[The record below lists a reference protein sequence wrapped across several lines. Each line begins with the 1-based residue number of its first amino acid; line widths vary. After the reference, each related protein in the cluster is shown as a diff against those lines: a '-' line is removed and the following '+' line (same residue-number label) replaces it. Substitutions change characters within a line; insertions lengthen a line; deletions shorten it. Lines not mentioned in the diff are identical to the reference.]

1 MKLSCLQEN
10 LNRGLN
16 IVGRAVATRTT
27 LPITNN
33 VLIATDKS
41 RLKLVATNLEM
52 AISCWIGAKVE
63 EEGTIT
69 VPARL
74 LIEFINSLPSE
85 KVDISLS
92 PKTKTLEL
100 KCARFEARIS
110 GVDAKDFPPIPK
122 VDEGITTKVEV
133 EALRQGI
140 SQVVFAAAIEESRPV
155 LTGVDTEFD
164 GDLLTLA
171 AADGFRLAVY
181 KLPIATPV
189 SQKTEVIIPART
201 LAELN
206 RLIAEQEEAVKITV
220 NPNKSQVLFHLKNIE
235 LVSQLVQGTFP
246 QYSQL
251 IPQSYKTKVIVN
263 VAEFLRATK
272 TAAIFAR
279 DGSGIV
285 RLVIAPGA
293 KTTPGKI
300 TISARSEE
308 IGDDVGEIDATVEGE
323 ESKIAFN
330 GKYLTEVLSVLNEA
344 QVALETTNPSS
355 PGVIRPVGVD
365 NYLHVIMPCLSSG
378 EVILRRENMEP
389 YPQHCLICG
398 REITAG
404 IDSHVR
410 YKHKIDYDTYC
421 KYFYDCAGSYGIY
434 TNKQGMMT
442 WR

>member
-10 LNRGLN
+10 LNRGLGV
-16 IVGRAVATRTT
+16 VGRAVATRTT

-33 VLIATDKS
+33 VLLATDQS

-63 EEGTIT
+63 EEGAIT

-74 LIEFINSLPSE
+74 LTEFISSLPSD
-85 KVDISLS
+85 KVDINLS
-92 PKTKTLEL
+92 PKTKTLGL

-110 GVDAKDFPPIPK
+110 GVDAKDFPPIPRIE
-122 VDEGITTKVEV
+122 DGITTRVEV
-133 EALRQGI
+133 DALRQGI
-140 SQVVFAAAIEESRPV
+140 SQVVFAAASEDSRPV
-155 LTGVDTEFD
+155 LTGVDAEFD

-181 KLPIATPV
+181 KLPLISPV

-206 RLIAEQEEAVKITV
+206 RLMADQEEAIEITV
-220 NPNKSQVLFHLKNIE
+220 NPNKSQALFRLKNAE

-246 QYSQL
+246 QYAQL
-251 IPQSYKTKVIVN
+251 IPQSYNTRVVVD

-272 TAAIFAR
+272 TASIFAR

-285 RLVIAPGA
+285 RLVMTAGSEL
-293 KTTPGKI
+293 TPGKL

-308 IGDDVGEIDATVEGE
+308 IGDDVGEIDAIVEGE
-323 ESKIAFN
+323 EAKIAFN
-330 GKYLTEVLSVLNEA
+330 GRYLIDVLSALRET

-365 NYLHVIMPCLSSG
+365 NYIHVVMPMF
-378 EVILRRENMEP
+378 V
-389 YPQHCLICG
+389 Q
-398 REITAG
+398 
-404 IDSHVR
+404 
-410 YKHKIDYDTYC
+410 
-421 KYFYDCAGSYGIY
+421 
-434 TNKQGMMT
+434 
-442 WR
+442 W

>member
-1 MKLSCLQEN
+1 MRLSCLQEN
-10 LNRGLN
+10 LNRGLS

-33 VLIATDKS
+33 VFLATDQS
-41 RLKLVATNLEM
+41 RLKLIATNLEM

-63 EEGTIT
+63 EEGAIT

-74 LIEFINSLPSE
+74 LTEFISSLPSD
-85 KVDISLS
+85 KIDISLS

-110 GVDAKDFPPIPK
+110 GVDAKDFPPIPT

-140 SQVVFAAAIEESRPV
+140 SQVVFAAATEESRPV
-155 LTGVDTEFD
+155 LTGIDAEFD

-181 KLPIATPV
+181 KLPLLNPV
-189 SQKTEVIIPART
+189 SQKTEVVIPART

-206 RLIAEQEEAVKITV
+206 RLIADQQEAIEITV
-220 NPNKSQVLFHLKNIE
+220 NPNKSQALFRLKNSE

-246 QYSQL
+246 QYAQL
-251 IPQSYKTKVIVN
+251 IPQSYTTRAVVD
-263 VAEFLRATK
+263 VAQFLRATR
-272 TAAIFAR
+272 TASIFAR

-285 RLVIAPGA
+285 RLVMAPG
-293 KTTPGKI
+293 
-300 TISARSEE
+300 
-308 IGDDVGEIDATVEGE
+308 GD
-323 ESKIAFN
+323 AFN
-330 GKYLTEVLSVLNEA
+330 GRYLIDVLSVLRES

-365 NYLHVIMPCLSSG
+365 NYIHVVMPMF
-378 EVILRRENMEP
+378 V
-389 YPQHCLICG
+389 Q
-398 REITAG
+398 
-404 IDSHVR
+404 
-410 YKHKIDYDTYC
+410 
-421 KYFYDCAGSYGIY
+421 
-434 TNKQGMMT
+434 
-442 WR
+442 W

>member
-1 MKLSCLQEN
+1 MRLSCLQEN
-10 LNRGLN
+10 LNRGLSV
-16 IVGRAVATRTT
+16 VGRAVATRTT

-33 VLIATDKS
+33 VLLATDQS

-74 LIEFINSLPSE
+74 LTEFVNSLPSE
-85 KVDISLS
+85 RVDISLS
-92 PKTKTLEL
+92 PRTKTLGL

-110 GVDAKDFPPIPK
+110 GVDAKDFPPIPR

-133 EALRQGI
+133 DALRQGI
-140 SQVVFAAAIEESRPV
+140 THVIFAAATEESRPV
-155 LTGVDTEFD
+155 LTGVDAQFD

-181 KLPIATPV
+181 KLPLAVPA

-206 RLIAEQEEAVKITV
+206 RLMVDEEEAVEITV
-220 NPNKSQVLFHLKNIE
+220 NTKKSQALFRLKNIE

-246 QYSQL
+246 QYTQL
-251 IPQSYKTKVIVN
+251 IPQSYTTRAVVS

-272 TAAIFAR
+272 TASIFAR

-285 RLVIAPGA
+285 RLVIALGSEL
-293 KTTPGKI
+293 TPGKM
-300 TISARSEE
+300 TVSARSEE
-308 IGDDVGEIDATVEGE
+308 IGDDVGEIDAIVEGE
-323 ESKIAFN
+323 EAKIAFN
-330 GKYLTEVLSVLNEA
+330 GKYLSDVISVLHEA

-355 PGVIRPVGVD
+355 PGVVRPVGVD
-365 NYLHVIMPCLSSG
+365 NYIHVIMPMF
-378 EVILRRENMEP
+378 V
-389 YPQHCLICG
+389 Q
-398 REITAG
+398 
-404 IDSHVR
+404 
-410 YKHKIDYDTYC
+410 
-421 KYFYDCAGSYGIY
+421 
-434 TNKQGMMT
+434 
-442 WR
+442 W

>member
-1 MKLSCLQEN
+1 MRLSCLQEN
-10 LNRGLN
+10 LNRGLS

-33 VLIATDKS
+33 VFLATDQS
-41 RLKLVATNLEM
+41 RLKLIATNLEM

-63 EEGTIT
+63 EEGAIT

-74 LIEFINSLPSE
+74 LTEFISSLPSD
-85 KVDISLS
+85 KINISLS
-92 PKTKTLEL
+92 PQTKTLEL

-110 GVDAKDFPPIPK
+110 GVDAKDFPPIPT
-122 VDEGITTKVEV
+122 VEEGITTKVEV

-140 SQVVFAAAIEESRPV
+140 SQVVFAAATEESRPV
-155 LTGVDTEFD
+155 LTGIDAEFD

-181 KLPIATPV
+181 KLPLLNPV
-189 SQKTEVIIPART
+189 SQKTEVVIPART

-206 RLIAEQEEAVKITV
+206 RLIADQQEAIEITV
-220 NPNKSQVLFHLKNIE
+220 NPNKSQALFRLKNSE

-246 QYSQL
+246 QYDQL
-251 IPQSYKTKVIVN
+251 IPQSYTTRAVVD
-263 VAEFLRATK
+263 VAQFLRATR
-272 TAAIFAR
+272 TASIFAR

-285 RLVIAPGA
+285 RLVMAPGGEL
-293 KTTPGKI
+293 TPGKV

-308 IGDDVGEIDATVEGE
+308 IGDDVGDIDAIVDGE

-330 GKYLTEVLSVLNEA
+330 GRYLIDVLSVLRES

-365 NYLHVIMPCLSSG
+365 NYIHVVMPMF
-378 EVILRRENMEP
+378 V
-389 YPQHCLICG
+389 Q
-398 REITAG
+398 
-404 IDSHVR
+404 
-410 YKHKIDYDTYC
+410 
-421 KYFYDCAGSYGIY
+421 
-434 TNKQGMMT
+434 
-442 WR
+442 W